1 MVRFSVFFI
10 CSYGGLHIENGDKG
24 GGFGPVGVSC
34 TAGGQNWDMVEIPDE
49 CGKPAINPLFTRN
62 VWYCIV

>member
-34 TAGGQNWDMVEIPDE
+34 TAGGQNWDMNGLISS
-49 CGKPAINPLFTRN
+49 LFFGE
-62 VWYCIV
+62 